1 MATTPTKP
9 AQNNPPKALRT
20 AKGKKPQY
28 FSDPAID
35 KLLSIVISM
44 AGELSVTRERLDT
57 VKRLLAEKKILTISE
72 IDHYQ
77 PLLFVVDS
85 FEHLFAEVNRLEQ
98 WLVEGRLS
106 FSAPGEPVIASA
118 DLESFLA
125 ARS

>member
-1 MATTPTKP
+1 MATTTQTKPTKVDL
-9 AQNNPPKALRT
+9 PKALRT

-57 VKRLLAEKKILTISE
+57 VQRLLEEKKVLTTSE

-77 PLLFVVDS
+77 PSEEVDTIRAQARAQFLDTLLRVVEAE
-85 FEHLFAEVNRLEQ
+85 FEEITRPDM
-98 WLVEGRLS
+98 
-106 FSAPGEPVIASA
+106 PGSREEILKS
-118 DLESFLA
+118 LT
-125 ARS
+125 

>member
-1 MATTPTKP
+1 MATTQTKTV
-9 AQNNPPKALRT
+9 QTDPPKALRT

-57 VKRLLAEKKILTISE
+57 VERLLEEKKILTISE

-77 PLLFVVDS
+77 PSEEVDAVRTQARAQFIETLLRVLEAE
-85 FEHLFAEVNRLEQ
+85 FEEITRPDM
-98 WLVEGRLS
+98 
-106 FSAPGEPVIASA
+106 PGSREEILKS
-118 DLESFLA
+118 LT
-125 ARS
+125 